1 MYRAI
6 IIDDDQ
12 WALADMKRCF
22 AFETYGF
29 TLAGVYSNAEDALDD
44 ILKNQPD
51 IIISD
56 ICMEHASGIDLARI
70 CRENAIESLIVLVS
84 GYDDFTYV
92 QQAFQWHV
100 FQYLLKPLEDAKVA
114 QVMQRA
120 VDYLSGNH
128 TATFHEERISDDPV
142 DRALQ
147 LIEARYMET
156 DLRLETVAEEL
167 FVNKN
172 YLSELFSQRT
182 GMSFTNYKNNVRI
195 RHAKAMI
202 RSNTASL
209 TQIAGNVG
217 FDSASYFS
225 RLFRQM
231 VGMSPQEY
239 KKTKE

>member
-29 TLAGVYSNAEDALDD
+29 ELTGVYSSAEDALDD
-44 ILKNQPD
+44 ILENQPD

-70 CRENAIESLIVLVS
+70 CREHGVKSLIVLVS

-92 QQAFQWHV
+92 QQAFQWNV

-120 VDYLSGNH
+120 LDYLTGTNT
-128 TATFHEERISDDPV
+128 TAKQTEHVSDDPV
-142 DRALQ
+142 DKALH
-147 LIEARYMET
+147 LVEMRYMEA

-167 FVNKN
+167 YVNKS

-202 RSNTASL
+202 RNNTDSL

-225 RLFRQM
+225 RLFKQM
-231 VGMSPQEY
+231 VGMSPQDY
-239 KKTKE
+239 KKSQE